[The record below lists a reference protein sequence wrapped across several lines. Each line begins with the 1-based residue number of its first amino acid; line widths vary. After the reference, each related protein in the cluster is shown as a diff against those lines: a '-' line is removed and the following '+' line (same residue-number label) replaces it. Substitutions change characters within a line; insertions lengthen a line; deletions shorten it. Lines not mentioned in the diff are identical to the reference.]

1 MREELKFRT
10 DACRNI
16 MENLKN
22 DAKEGM
28 PFDRTLF
35 QSGITRTVYAL
46 TFAEKVA
53 ERYFPDYQ
61 PQPFDINR
69 CLPQTEDN
77 GTIRTGTEAVLEN
90 IGNLEAN
97 IGYITTDNPDL
108 RLSAEIIGTPYSNTK
123 GILESAE
130 KLYKRKLERA
140 DKNNPE
146 DGKLE
151 AIGDMLEQISQSNS
165 NLKRNILSD
174 MRTMQLI
181 YRELHPDISH
191 LPDDLQFSGLTVD
204 SFASSDQN
212 TPAPARQNLQNT
224 GGSFC
229 KPRPVRI
236 RPSDPPPADTAT
248 KLLPPAAAPDPP

>member
-35 QSGITRTVYAL
+35 QSGSTRTVYAL

-97 IGYITTDNPDL
+97 IDRQPGSSPV
-108 RLSAEIIGTPYSNTK
+108 G
-123 GILESAE
+123 
-130 KLYKRKLERA
+130 
-140 DKNNPE
+140 
-146 DGKLE
+146 
-151 AIGDMLEQISQSNS
+151 
-165 NLKRNILSD
+165 RNHRHSLFK
-174 MRTMQLI
+174 
-181 YRELHPDISH
+181 Y
-191 LPDDLQFSGLTVD
+191 
-204 SFASSDQN
+204 
-212 TPAPARQNLQNT
+212 
-224 GGSFC
+224 
-229 KPRPVRI
+229 
-236 RPSDPPPADTAT
+236 
-248 KLLPPAAAPDPP
+248 

>member
-1 MREELKFRT
+1 M
-10 DACRNI
+10 
-16 MENLKN
+16 
-22 DAKEGM
+22 
-28 PFDRTLF
+28 
-35 QSGITRTVYAL
+35 
-46 TFAEKVA
+46 
-53 ERYFPDYQ
+53 
-61 PQPFDINR
+61 
-69 CLPQTEDN
+69 
-77 GTIRTGTEAVLEN
+77 LEN

-140 DKNNPE
+140 DKNNPA

-212 TPAPARQNLQNT
+212 TPAPARQNLQKYWRQLLQT
-224 GGSFC
+224 TAGQ
-229 KPRPVRI
+229 
-236 RPSDPPPADTAT
+236 DTAVR
-248 KLLPPAAAPDPP
+248 PAARGYGD

>member
-1 MREELKFRT
+1 M
-10 DACRNI
+10 
-16 MENLKN
+16 
-22 DAKEGM
+22 
-28 PFDRTLF
+28 
-35 QSGITRTVYAL
+35 
-46 TFAEKVA
+46 
-53 ERYFPDYQ
+53 
-61 PQPFDINR
+61 
-69 CLPQTEDN
+69 
-77 GTIRTGTEAVLEN
+77 LEN

-140 DKNNPE
+140 DKNDPE

-181 YRELHPDISH
+181 YRELHPDISR
-191 LPDDLQFSGLTVD
+191 LPDDLQFSGLTAD
-204 SFASSDQN
+204 SFASSESKYAGSGQTKSAKILPAALQITAGHD
-212 TPAPARQNLQNT
+212 TAVRPAPL
-224 GGSFC
+224 
-229 KPRPVRI
+229 
-236 RPSDPPPADTAT
+236 DTAT

>member
-1 MREELKFRT
+1 M
-10 DACRNI
+10 
-16 MENLKN
+16 
-22 DAKEGM
+22 
-28 PFDRTLF
+28 
-35 QSGITRTVYAL
+35 
-46 TFAEKVA
+46 
-53 ERYFPDYQ
+53 
-61 PQPFDINR
+61 
-69 CLPQTEDN
+69 
-77 GTIRTGTEAVLEN
+77 LEN

-181 YRELHPDISH
+181 YRELHPDISR
-191 LPDDLQFSGLTVD
+191 LPDDLQFSGLTAD

-212 TPAPARQNLQNT
+212 TPAPARQNLQKYCRQLLQT
-224 GGSFC
+224 TAGQ
-229 KPRPVRI
+229 
-236 RPSDPPPADTAT
+236 DTAVR
-248 KLLPPAAAPDPP
+248 PAARGYGD

>member
-28 PFDRTLF
+28 PFDRALF

-77 GTIRTGTEAVLEN
+77 GTIRTGTESVLEN

-140 DKNNPE
+140 DKNDPE

-181 YRELHPDISH
+181 YRELHPDISR
-191 LPDDLQFSGLTVD
+191 LPDDLQFSGLTAD

-212 TPAPARQNLQNT
+212 TPAPARQNLQKYCRQLLQT
-224 GGSFC
+224 TAGQ
-229 KPRPVRI
+229 
-236 RPSDPPPADTAT
+236 DTAVR
-248 KLLPPAAAPDPP
+248 PAARGYGD